1 MVTKIAFLL
10 INRITNSTSACGIV
24 KTISQNNN
32 SMHTEK
38 YDVTRDDRAFSL
50 NQKPQTIW
58 MTGLSGAGKTTIG
71 KNLEKKMLKLG
82 KHTML
87 LDGDVIRN
95 GLNSDLGFSDK
106 ERSENIRRVA
116 EVAKLLN
123 DAGMIVIVSFI
134 SPFEKDRIQAR
145 QIIGK
150 EFIEVYIETPLD
162 VCEKRDPKG
171 LYKMAREGK
180 IKDFTGIDSVYE
192 VPTSPD
198 ITINTTK
205 DIEKTVEEL
214 YQLIENHKRKIQ

>member
-1 MVTKIAFLL
+1 MIE
-10 INRITNSTSACGIV
+10 S
-24 KTISQNNN
+24 
-32 SMHTEK
+32 
-38 YDVTRDDRAFSL
+38 
-50 NQKPQTIW
+50 
-58 MTGLSGAGKTTIG
+58 
-71 KNLEKKMLKLG
+71 G

-106 ERSENIRRVA
+106 ERSENIRRIA
-116 EVAKLLN
+116 EVSKLLN
-123 DAGMIVIVSFI
+123 DAGIIVIVSFI
-134 SPFEKDRIQAR
+134 SPFEKDRKQAR

-150 EFIEVYIETPLD
+150 EFIEVYIDTPLD

-198 ITINTTK
+198 ITINTTN
-205 DIEKTVEEL
+205 DIERTVEKL
-214 YQLIENHKRKIQ
+214 YQLIENHEQKIQ